1 MIKALLTAIA
11 ALSLAACATE
21 PTKQDDQANEQA
33 SYTTGS
39 NIARRDKG
47 GAQNAARFKKDPVS
61 DAMGE
66 DYGKG
71 QVING
76 K

>member
-1 MIKALLTAIA
+1 MIKALA
-11 ALSLAACATE
+11 AAAAVLSLIGCASNPAQE
-21 PTKQDDQANEQA
+21 DKDKDQATF
-33 SYTTGS
+33 TTGS
-39 NIARRDKG
+39 NIARRSKSTV
-47 GAQNAARFKKDPVS
+47 QNAERYKKDPVT
-61 DAMGE
+61 DAIGE

>member
-1 MIKALLTAIA
+1 MINALLA
-11 ALSLAACATE
+11 AAAVLSLAACASN
-21 PTKQDDQANEQA
+21 PAQDDRAGEQA

-47 GAQNAARFKKDPVS
+47 AVQNAERYKKDPVTE
-61 DAMGE
+61 AMGE
-66 DYGKG
+66 DYGKNP
-71 QVING
+71 VTYS

>member
-1 MIKALLTAIA
+1 MIKALLTATA
-11 ALSLAACATE
+11 VLSLAACASNPAQE
-21 PTKQDDQANEQA
+21 DKANEQA
-33 SYTTGS
+33 TYTTGS
-39 NIARRDKG
+39 NIGRRDKG
-47 GAQNAARFKKDPVS
+47 AVQNAERYKKDPVTE
-61 DAMGE
+61 AMGE